1 MESQKR
7 LIGYKEIAQLFDKQ
21 YKETMQLIHSGEKH
35 LDNLAEGFTE
45 AEGIIW
51 KLFMVDG
58 VTIDQGYAK
67 IAQKLWT
74 YICTIYETHG
84 AYKATYEE
92 MAYDIRLTN
101 NELALCRKL
110 ENADAR

>member
-21 YKETMQLIHSGEKH
+21 YKETMLLIRGGEKH
-35 LDNLAEGFTE
+35 LDNLSEGFTE

-51 KLFMVDG
+51 KLLMVDG
-58 VTIDQGYAK
+58 VVIDQGYAK

-74 YICTIYETHG
+74 YICIIDDT
-84 AYKATYEE
+84 KATYEE
-92 MAYDIRLTN
+92 LADAIGLSDD
-101 NELALCRKL
+101 ELALCRKL
-110 ENADAR
+110 ENADA